1 MNIVV
6 IRKYAFLKQNSHKP
20 LKLRNTYNNATEIDG
35 NIRTAFFSRF
45 CFNFSQYCCYFRW
58 RVHLI
63 PPFGHPLIQSLYPDP
78 YKLKA
83 QFAIFLFKEPLKY
96 GHLGQFFCGLLVTEL
111 AGYHC
116 TLSCPLTT
124 PRSNSPRKCCLHHI
138 LD

>member
-96 GHLGQFFCGLLVTEL
+96 GHLGQFFLWPIG
-111 AGYHC
+111 
-116 TLSCPLTT
+116 
-124 PRSNSPRKCCLHHI
+124 
-138 LD
+138 D